1 MADYSK
7 TTNFTA
13 KDALSS
19 GDPNKIIKG
28 SEHDTEFDNIATMSQ
43 TKSNKVAAP
52 TSGNVS
58 LLTGTGDYSDSGF
71 SFSNLSGAVLASN
84 AEIDTLVG
92 ITANVS
98 ELNTLD
104 GITSNVGELNALDGL
119 AASVVVVTDA
129 SGLLTTSITTETDM
143 TYLANTESNIQLQFN
158 NVLDDFKYIWGLE
171 ISNSTIDTLADL
183 NIAAGTCTSDDVDEK
198 RLTLATGVTRQ
209 LDAEY
214 GTGNGGLAVGLSET
228 ISTWYHVFLI
238 EKDSDESLD
247 VYFDTSITAANIPT
261 GFTRYRRIGSF
272 YNDASGHLAS
282 FTQDRDKF
290 TWVTPDSVGDWS
302 GSSGNQ
308 SVHVPPDIKV
318 TALLGALLNHSGSE
332 GSTVYGAYG
341 LVSDTAESWVCSKER
356 NFNLA
361 GRVAGSNPAEVL
373 MGTHLEILTNTSQQI
388 KVSVDKDNGTTGTG
402 SISGGTFGYLDT
414 RGRI

>member
-1 MADYSK
+1 
-7 TTNFTA
+7 
-13 KDALSS
+13 
-19 GDPNKIIKG
+19 
-28 SEHDTEFDNIATMSQ
+28 MSQ

-52 TSGNVS
+52 VSGNVS

-84 AEIDTLVG
+84 VEIDTLVG
-92 ITANVS
+92 ITANVG

-129 SGLLTTSITTETDM
+129 SGLLTTSVTTETDM
-143 TYLANTESNIQLQFN
+143 SYLANTDSNIQLQLN
-158 NVLDDFKYIWGLE
+158 SVLDDFKYIWGLE
-171 ISNSTIDTLADL
+171 ISNSTVDALADL
-183 NIAAGTCTSDDVDEK
+183 DIAAGTCTSDDIDEK

-214 GTGNGGLAVGLSET
+214 GTGNGGLAVGLSEA

-290 TWVTPDSVGDWS
+290 TWVTPDSVGDFS
-302 GSSGNQ
+302 GSATNE

-318 TALLGALLNHSGSE
+318 IALLSAQLSHTGG
-332 GSTVYGAYG
+332 GTSTERDVFG
-341 LVSDTAESWVCSKER
+341 LVSDPNESWSCDNLR
-356 NFNLA
+356 NYNLA
-361 GRVAGSNPAEVL
+361 GRISGGNDQEIIVGTGLEV
-373 MGTHLEILTNTSQQI
+373 LTNTSQEI
-388 KVSVDKDNGTTGTG
+388 KLSVDKEVGISG
-402 SISGGTFGYLDT
+402 SQNISGGTFGYLDT
-414 RGRI
+414 RGRT